1 MKTLKRKD
9 VVIVGGGWT
18 GLLMA
23 KELGKRTGLSVV
35 VLERGK
41 PRKTADYFN
50 GMDELDY
57 AIRLRLMQDVSKDT
71 VTFRN
76 TVRQKALPVRQHG
89 PFVPGSGTGGSGEHW
104 NGQVARVSPGGFQL
118 RTHLTNR
125 YGAHRLPD
133 GHALQDWG
141 CSYEDM
147 EPWYT
152 RAEQLLGVSGQ
163 AGLYPFEP
171 PRSAPYP
178 TPPLKAGH
186 FPRIFAEAARSKGY
200 HPYPAPGANLSRTYR
215 NPDGIVRPA
224 CEYCGFCDRF
234 GCMIGAKAQPT
245 NLLMPVIGTC
255 RNVLI
260 TNGATVRRVLHRD
273 GKATGVTWVDERG
286 QEYTQPADIVIL
298 ASWAISNT
306 RLLLLSGIGEAYD
319 PETRKGQVGKNATH
333 QASGGIAVFMDKPLN
348 AFMGAGASGIA
359 IADLEGDNFDHAPLD
374 FLGGAYV
381 QASSPGYRP
390 ISNFGLVPPSVKS
403 TWGSEWKKAALD
415 WYDRVALIQV
425 LGDHFSYKT
434 NYYSLDPTY
443 RDRFGDPLLRLTIDW
458 SDNERRMRSH
468 VASRVA
474 DVARAV
480 PGVHSVRPAASFG
493 KYDVTGYRGTHLQ
506 GGTIQGGTPGE
517 SVLNPVLQCWNMTNL
532 FVLGGSSFPQN
543 TVAGPTLTILA
554 QTLRT
559 AEAIVTRYLKQ
570 PALLV

>member
-1 MKTLKRKD
+1 VKTLQRKD

-23 KELGKRTGLSVV
+23 KELGTRTGLRVL

-41 PRKTADYFN
+41 PRKTADYFD

-57 AIRLRLMQDVSKDT
+57 AIRLRMMQDISKDT
-71 VTFRN
+71 ITFRN
-76 TVRQKALPVRQHG
+76 SVSEKALPVRQYG
-89 PFVPGSGTGGSGEHW
+89 SFIPGSGTGGAGEHW
-104 NGQVARVSPGGFQL
+104 NGQVQRFAPEGFRL
-118 RTHLTNR
+118 RTHLTER
-125 YGAHRLPD
+125 YGAGRLPEN
-133 GHALQDWG
+133 HALRDWG

-171 PRSAPYP
+171 PRSTQYP

-186 FPRIFAEAARSKGY
+186 FPRLFADAARSRGY
-200 HPYPAPGANLSRTYR
+200 HPYPAPGANLSRAYR

-245 NLLMPVIGTC
+245 NLLMPVIAKR
-255 RNVLI
+255 RNVTV
-260 TNGATVRRVLHRD
+260 TNGAAVRRVVHKD
-273 GKATGVTWVDERG
+273 GKATGVTWVDEGG
-286 QEYTQPADIVIL
+286 QEYLQPADVVIL

-319 PETRKGQVGKNATH
+319 PKTRKGQVGRNATH
-333 QASGGIAVFMDKPLN
+333 QVAGGIRVFMDKPLN

-359 IADLEGDNFDHAPLD
+359 ISDFEGDNFDHAPLD

-390 ISNFGLVPPSVKS
+390 IGMFGAVPPTV
-403 TWGSEWKKAALD
+403 TRDWGSEWKKAALE
-415 WYDRVALIQV
+415 WYDRVGVLQV
-425 LGDHFSYKT
+425 LGDHFSYRT

-443 RDRFGDPLLRLTIDW
+443 RDQFGDPLLRLTLD
-458 SDNERRMRSH
+458 
-468 VASRVA
+468 
-474 DVARAV
+474 
-480 PGVHSVRPAASFG
+480 
-493 KYDVTGYRGTHLQ
+493 
-506 GGTIQGGTPGE
+506 
-517 SVLNPVLQCWNMTNL
+517 
-532 FVLGGSSFPQN
+532 
-543 TVAGPTLTILA
+543 
-554 QTLRT
+554 
-559 AEAIVTRYLKQ
+559 
-570 PALLV
+570 